1 MQTSK
6 KRKPEFSKLVAGWLM
21 ANGTVWIYLS
31 YGLAFLGREE
41 IAETLSKTVVT
52 EVLGVFAAYAV
63 KALLEN
69 LSKNNAWPDKPAENP
84 DRDC

>member
-1 MQTSK
+1 
-6 KRKPEFSKLVAGWLM
+6 M

-52 EVLGVFAAYAV
+52 EILGVFAAYAV

-69 LSKNNAWPDKPAENP
+69 LSKNNIWPDKPGGNA